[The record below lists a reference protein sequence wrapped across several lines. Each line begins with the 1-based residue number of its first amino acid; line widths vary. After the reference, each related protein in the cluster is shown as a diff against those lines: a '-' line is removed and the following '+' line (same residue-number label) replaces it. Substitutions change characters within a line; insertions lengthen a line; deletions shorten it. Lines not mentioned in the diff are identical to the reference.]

1 MNKLVISFVLVLLS
15 MALASAKVNQEGE
28 GLSVLKTKDGFL
40 FIFNQQDES
49 FLIELKGKKF
59 LDVESEELIFSIDGQ
74 IIQFTIVP
82 FDVFLKKE
90 ALEDTLLQHFKFE
103 MDYIKSQLG
112 KSIYGIKPQRVTL
125 KQGGDCLVW
134 NFDVPSDPKDTSSE
148 KVVKQILATTK
159 SLSNIVMLS
168 SPLTRADDLIQ
179 FKTRFIQSFETF
191 RFRHGLFDIQFIRDS
206 LAKEDEPRD

>member
-1 MNKLVISFVLVLLS
+1 MNKFFISFVVVFLS
-15 MALASAKVNQEGE
+15 IVFAFAQVNQEGE

-40 FIFNQQDES
+40 FIFNQKDES

-82 FDVFLKKE
+82 FSVFLKE
-90 ALEDTLLQHFKFE
+90 ESLEDTLLQHFKFE
-103 MDYIKSQLG
+103 MGYIKNQLG
-112 KSIYGIKPQRVTL
+112 KNVGRIKPQRITF
-125 KQGGDCLVW
+125 KEGGNCLVW
-134 NFDVPSDPKDTSSE
+134 NFDVPNDPKDTSNE

-159 SLSNIVMLS
+159 SFSNIVMLS

-179 FKTRFIQSFETF
+179 CKSRFIQSFESF
-191 RFRHGLFDIQFIRDS
+191 RFKHGLFDIQSIRDS
-206 LAKEDEPRD
+206 LATETEPRD

>member
-1 MNKLVISFVLVLLS
+1 MNKFFISFVVVSLS
-15 MALASAKVNQEGE
+15 IAFAFAQVNQEGE

-40 FIFNQQDES
+40 FIFNQKDES

-82 FDVFLKKE
+82 FSVFLKE
-90 ALEDTLLQHFKFE
+90 EPLEDTLLQHFKFE
-103 MDYIKSQLG
+103 MSYIKNQLG
-112 KSIYGIKPQRVTL
+112 KSVGRIEPQRIAL
-125 KQGGDCLVW
+125 KQGGNCLVW
-134 NFDVPSDPKDTSSE
+134 NFDVPTDPKDTSSE

-159 SLSNIVMLS
+159 SFSNIVMLS

-179 FKTRFIQSFETF
+179 CKNRFIQSFESF
-191 RFRHGLFDIQFIRDS
+191 RFKQGLFDIQSIRDS
-206 LAKEDEPRD
+206 IATETEPRD